1 MIYISSQPF
10 FMPLFFANDRRR
22 STSIVISSG
31 ADCRYQ
37 EKWFCALWRRWVER
51 SPPPYHGASSRRIA
65 ISPLFGAFAEM
76 KRKRGEQLCQF
87 APCQWRMGHL
97 LSDRLTIWK
106 GLHHFFHSP
115 CILRQRRRHPLRL
128 MNPGRRAA
136 LQSQICYFNSIKNDV
151 KFFNSTCWVKNE
163 SNETSTIKAGI
174 LTYELLR

>member
-1 MIYISSQPF
+1 MIYISSQPSF
-10 FMPLFFANDRRR
+10 YAF
-22 STSIVISSG
+22 I
-31 ADCRYQ
+31 
-37 EKWFCALWRRWVER
+37 FCQWPQAARPHCHLER
-51 SPPPYHGASSRRIA
+51 SCLSASGEMVLGSMKTLSQEISHRHGASPLRIA
-65 ISPLFGAFAEM
+65 ISPLLGAFAEM

-136 LQSQICYFNSIKNDV
+136 LQSQICYFNSIKNEV

-163 SNETSTIKAGI
+163 LSKISTIKAGT
-174 LTYELLR
+174 LTQWFMR